1 MNIPA
6 TLGLVLAGGRARRMA
21 GDDKGRI
28 RIGEKTI
35 LERVLAALAP
45 QCSQVI
51 LNANGDPSRFADTG
65 LPVVA
70 DSISDFQGPLAG
82 ILAGLDWA
90 ADHAP
95 EIEWIVSTPSDC
107 PFLPRDLVARL
118 HRARVE
124 DGKPLACAASA
135 QRWHPV
141 VGLWP
146 ATLRADLRHALL
158 SEGVRKVDSWTAQRG
173 VAIATWPATP
183 VDPFFNVNTAED
195 AAEANRIAAQL
206 QKSETQ

>member
-21 GDDKGRI
+21 GGDKGRI

-35 LERVLAALAP
+35 LERVLAALIP
-45 QCSQVI
+45 QCRQVI

-65 LPVVA
+65 LRVVA
-70 DSISDFQGPLAG
+70 DSISDFPGPLAG
-82 ILAGLDWA
+82 ILTGLDWA
-90 ADHAP
+90 ADHAA

-107 PFLPRDLVARL
+107 PFLPPDLVARL
-118 HRARVE
+118 HRARIE

-135 QRWHPV
+135 QRRHPV

-146 ATLRADLRHALL
+146 ASLRADLRRALL
-158 SEGVRKVDSWTAQRG
+158 SEGVRKVESWTARHG
-173 VAIATWPATP
+173 VAVATWAATP
-183 VDPFFNVNTAED
+183 IDPFFNVNTAQD
-195 AAEANRIAAQL
+195 AAEANRVAAQL

>member
-1 MNIPA
+1 VNIPA
-6 TLGLVLAGGRARRMA
+6 TLGLILAGGRARRMA

-65 LPVVA
+65 LRVVG
-70 DSISDFQGPLAG
+70 DSISDFPGPLAG

-107 PFLPRDLVARL
+107 PFLPPDLVARL

-135 QRWHPV
+135 LRRHPV

-146 ATLRADLRHALL
+146 ASLRADLRHALL
-158 SEGVRKVDSWTAQRG
+158 NEGVRKVESWTAQHG